1 MEFEDVLEA
10 LKDGK
15 TITNRNWNGK
25 GMCLKAQYPD
35 KNSLMG
41 LPYIYMVNAN
51 GKNVPWLASQQDM
64 FSKGWEIV
72 GE

>member
-1 MEFEDVLEA
+1 MEFEDALKA

-25 GMCLKAQYPD
+25 GMCLKAQYSD
-35 KNSLMG
+35 ENSLMS
-41 LPYIYMVNAN
+41 LPYIYMVDVK
-51 GKNVPWLASQQDM
+51 GEYVPWLASQQDI
-64 FSKGWEIV
+64 FSGCWEIV